1 MENLKV
7 SDNLEFSRII
17 QGFWRL
23 TDWNF
28 STEDLI
34 RLMDG
39 CIDRGVTT
47 FDTAEIYGDTECE
60 SQMGRAFKER
70 PDIRNK
76 IKLVSKTGIYKK
88 EINGSMF
95 GYYDTSYER
104 IVQSC
109 KEALKRLNCDYID
122 LYLIHREDQCID
134 HYETAR
140 ALLDLK
146 KEGLIREAGVS
157 NFDPFKFDALDYAM
171 GGTLVTN
178 QIEWNPC
185 CFEHFNSGM
194 MDMLVKKSI
203 HPMIWSPLAGGRLFT
218 SQENI
223 YVNALK
229 KIKEIAVRHDVE
241 PETIVYAWIMY
252 HPVGAMPLVGSKNLS
267 RLDKAIKALEVKL
280 TQYEWYEI
288 YAASGQQQ
296 IR

>member
-1 MENLKV
+1 MDYIKV
-7 SDNLEFSRII
+7 GEELEFSRII

-28 STEDLI
+28 STQELTA
-34 RLMDG
+34 LMDG
-39 CIDRGVTT
+39 CIERGVTT

-60 SQMGRAFKER
+60 TQMGRAFRER

-76 IKLVSKTGIYKK
+76 ITLVSKTGIYKQ

-95 GYYDTSYER
+95 GYYDTSYDR
-104 IVQSC
+104 VVQSC
-109 KEALKRLNCDYID
+109 KEALVRLNCDYID
-122 LYLIHREDQCID
+122 LYLIHREDQCMD

-140 ALLDLK
+140 ALTDLK

-157 NFDPFKFDALDYAM
+157 NFDPFKFDALNHAM

-194 MDMLVKKSI
+194 MDVLVKERI

-218 SQENI
+218 SEEPV
-223 YVNALK
+223 YVNARK
-229 KIKEIAVRHDVE
+229 KIEEIAKRHGVE

-252 HPVGAMPLVGSKNLS
+252 HPVGAMPLVGSSKLE
-267 RLDKAIKALEVKL
+267 RLDKAVKALDVKL
-280 TQYEWYEI
+280 ERWEWFEI
-288 YAASGQQQ
+288 YAASGQQA